1 MVIQMS
7 PEQYKK
13 KYGQEPV
20 IVGGPATTQ
29 SQLSQPQSQGIGS
42 QIKSAFQS
50 GVQQVKTGFE
60 QAQLGNNPAKAFQGA
75 TNIAAGAINAVS
87 APLAPV
93 FNATVGKA
101 VNYAGNKLASTYG
114 QNVERGLYEGGKTGA
129 ENTLETAG
137 NLSTIAGTVAGFA
150 GAAPTAK
157 AISQGVSDSV
167 APIARTTGKTL
178 KSIGESSYAITAP
191 PSEAMAQRILKYDAK
206 QPNLVGRVKNFV
218 NDTEIGTKPITEANT
233 VARKGLVGTEYQIG
247 VQAEKI
253 APTLYKD
260 IIQPQLQKV
269 KKVTDMKSF
278 IGSVEKEIVS
288 TVKDQTRRKA
298 LLEAVKSIKEDYKHS
313 SAKINLETLQ
323 DLKSEWAEFIPD
335 ATYAGKPIAAALKE
349 VHNLMADKA
358 RKVITSNI
366 DENARVAYIDYG
378 NLQSIIKSGVKSIT
392 GDAAKKSLS
401 RNAWEFVMDKAVTP
415 VATIAGKILYKTGE
429 GLEFVGKKGAKT
441 VKEALD

>member
-1 MVIQMS
+1 MVIKMTAK
-7 PEQYKK
+7 EYEK
-13 KYGQEPV
+13 KYGQAPV
-20 IVGGPATTQ
+20 VIGGSSTTKNQ
-29 SQLSQPQSQGIGS
+29 APVQQSQGIGS
-42 QIKSAFQS
+42 QVKSAFQS
-50 GVQQVKTGFE
+50 GIQQIKTGFG
-60 QAQLGNNPAKAFQGA
+60 QAQLGNSPTQAFQGA
-75 TNIAAGAINAVS
+75 TNIAAGAINTAA
-87 APLAPV
+87 APLAPA
-93 FNATVGKA
+93 FNATIGKG
-101 VNYAGNKLASTYG
+101 VDYAQKKLANTYG
-114 QNVERGLYEGGKTGA
+114 ENIERGLYEGGTTQA
-129 ENTLETAG
+129 EKTLETTG
-137 NLSTIAGTVAGFA
+137 NLSTIAGAVAGFKG
-150 GAAPTAK
+150 GAPAVKTVAK
-157 AISQGVSDSV
+157 GASEAI
-167 APIARTTGKTL
+167 APIARTAGKTL
-178 KSIGESSYAITAP
+178 KSAGESAYAITAP

-206 QPNLVGRVKNFV
+206 QPNLTGRIKNFI
-218 NDTEIGTKPITEANT
+218 NDAEVGNRPITEANT
-233 VARKGLVGTEYQIG
+233 VARKGLVGTEYQLG

-278 IGSVEKEIVS
+278 VSSVEKEIIS
-288 TVKDQTRRKA
+288 SVKDQTRRKA
-298 LLEAVKSIKEDYKHS
+298 LLEAVKSVREDYKHS

-335 ATYAGKPIAAALKE
+335 ATYAGKPIAASLKE

-358 RKVITSNI
+358 RKVILNNV
-366 DENARVAYIDYG
+366 DENARIAYIDYG

-415 VATIAGKILYKTGE
+415 IATIAGKILYKTGE